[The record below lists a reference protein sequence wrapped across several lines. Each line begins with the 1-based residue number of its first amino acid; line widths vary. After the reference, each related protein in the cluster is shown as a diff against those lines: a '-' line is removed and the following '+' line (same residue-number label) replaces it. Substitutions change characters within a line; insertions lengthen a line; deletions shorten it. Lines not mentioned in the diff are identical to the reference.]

1 MFRLL
6 DAGGVECMI
15 CVKRKMTLI
24 PNQMC
29 PNRPLPGWQLQ
40 LPLKN
45 WNQTPGS
52 ALNGIWYLGKN
63 LANKTADH
71 VNSKSRTFFEHDT
84 PFGFERLCLS
94 DRVAAFPPE
103 RNRAPEWSSCNESSR
118 LLSLGKYVFGKP
130 VVNIRKGC
138 DCCHNLQPILKDGQ
152 CAPLSELA
160 SSSSLITPEDNNVRS
175 CSVLSQQLSPQDISG
190 KQLSV
195 NTDNLSSSCRSQI
208 NNLKP
213 VEPRVWKELHAS
225 CLPKI
230 SDEKLHQISGSAHFV
245 ITPLFEKLLS
255 ASDTGGVGRSALAKK
270 SAENEYAV
278 KTLSETHSG
287 FDESNQIPKLKED
300 PTKFHLKGCVKN
312 KTTGGNSATPTKRK
326 SCMLNPK
333 SKYSRLNNMDFL
345 GMEVTLEEAQELFRS
360 PLNHAPQ
367 VVVIEEFEFE
377 EYEDAPVIGRPTII
391 VRDSLGKDFQWVQCD
406 NCLKWR
412 KLPFDYRLPARW
424 TCVENMWNP
433 ERSSCGARQ
442 EISAEQLNSL
452 LSVKSSES
460 LGAAASKQMEDA
472 ELDAW
477 AFEDPKANDNVI
489 AEDYC
494 EDSPSS
500 TQPTTKHP
508 RHELGC
514 SCIVCCQPPSGG
526 PKHLP
531 NCSCKVCM
539 MVKRRLQS
547 KMFRR
552 ERNQTELKS
561 VIQECKSQG
570 NFRSPKRSNL
580 VVDLQEGN
588 SKGCSN
594 VDTEQTIVSV
604 KCQIDLNCQ
613 PEREDGSSCCKS
625 SSTKILQDAA
635 NRAVPNLSGSINF
648 KNYGQCER

>member
-1 MFRLL
+1 MSSSSSSSSMFCFNSNCKASTSENWKKGWRLRNHEFARLCHRCGLIYDEGRFCEIFHKCASGWRCCETCGKGVHCGCIASLHMFRLL

-270 SAENEYAV
+270 SA
-278 KTLSETHSG
+278 
-287 FDESNQIPKLKED
+287 
-300 PTKFHLKGCVKN
+300 
-312 KTTGGNSATPTKRK
+312 
-326 SCMLNPK
+326 
-333 SKYSRLNNMDFL
+333 
-345 GMEVTLEEAQELFRS
+345 
-360 PLNHAPQ
+360 
-367 VVVIEEFEFE
+367 
-377 EYEDAPVIGRPTII
+377 EDAPVIGRPTII